1 MDQITE
7 IGTILEWYL
16 SVGVD
21 EALADAPVDRFETSK
36 QALAR
41 GAQPAA
47 ERRASPASA
56 PAFAPFAPSAVLP
69 PRTSGQK
76 PAPSPAE
83 AAVVANAREIAA
95 ACDDFAAL
103 EAAIRAFDGCPLK
116 AGALN
121 TVIADG
127 TFGADLMLI
136 GEAPGADEDRLG
148 KPFVGRAGQLLDR
161 MLAAIGRDRAR
172 DAYIANVL
180 FWRPPANRKPDPVE
194 TASCRPFVERLIEL
208 SKPKVIVLLGGTPT
222 TALLGLGEGITR
234 LRGRWQEWQGIPVM
248 PTLHPAYLLR
258 QPQAK
263 REAWHD
269 LLAVRRRLPD

>member
-21 EALADAPVDRFETSK
+21 EALADAPIDRFETSK
-36 QALAR
+36 QVLAR
-41 GAQPAA
+41 GTPPVA

-56 PAFAPFAPSAVLP
+56 PAS
-69 PRTSGQK
+69 
-76 PAPSPAE
+76 APSPGLSPRREASPPGPSAAE
-83 AAVVANAREIAA
+83 AAIAANAREIAA

-103 EAAIRAFDGCPLK
+103 EAAIRAFEGCPLK

-127 TFGADLMLI
+127 TFGAELMLI

-148 KPFVGRAGQLLDR
+148 KPFVGRAGQLLDK

-172 DAYIANVL
+172 DAYIANIL
-180 FWRPPANRKPDPVE
+180 FWRPPGNRKPDPVE
-194 TASCRPFVERLIEL
+194 TASCLPFVERLIEL
-208 SKPKVIVLLGGTPT
+208 SKPKVIVLLGATPT
-222 TALLGLGEGITR
+222 STLLGLGDGITR
-234 LRGRWQEWQGIPVM
+234 LRGRWRDWHGIPAM
-248 PTLHPAYLLR
+248 PMLHPAYLLR

-269 LLAVRRRLPD
+269 LLAVRHRLLD

>member
-7 IGTILEWYL
+7 IGSILEWYL

-21 EALADAPVDRFETSK
+21 EVLADDPIDRFETSK
-36 QALAR
+36 ALIS
-41 GAQPAA
+41 
-47 ERRASPASA
+47 RASPPVPERQHSAASA
-56 PAFAPFAPSAVLP
+56 APAASFTGFAPQRPAVTARAP
-69 PRTSGQK
+69 
-76 PAPSPAE
+76 
-83 AAVVANAREIAA
+83 AAADKAAASAREIAG
-95 ACDDFAAL
+95 ACDDLATL

-116 AGALN
+116 AGAVN

-194 TASCRPFVERLIEL
+194 TAACRPFVERLIEL
-208 SKPKVIVLLGGTPT
+208 SAPKVIVLLGATPT
-222 TALLGLGEGITR
+222 NALLGLSEGITR
-234 LRGRWQEWQGIPVM
+234 LRGRWQDWHGIPVM

-269 LLAVRRRLPD
+269 LLAVRRRLSQS

>member
-21 EALADAPVDRFETSK
+21 EALSDVPIDRFETSR

-41 GAQPAA
+41 APAPA
-47 ERRASPASA
+47 PERPASPASA
-56 PAFAPFAPSAVLP
+56 PVSTGAQGFASRP
-69 PRTSGQK
+69 PAAARA
-76 PAPSPAE
+76 PAPAE
-83 AAVVANAREIAA
+83 TAAAASARELAA
-95 ACDDFAAL
+95 ACDDIAAL
-103 EAAIRAFDGCPLK
+103 EAAIRAFEGCPLK

-148 KPFVGRAGQLLDR
+148 KPFVGRAGQLLDK

-172 DAYIANVL
+172 DAYIANIL

-194 TASCRPFVERLIEL
+194 TAACLPFVERLIEL
-208 SKPKVIVLLGGTPT
+208 SKPKAILLLGATPT
-222 TALLGLGEGITR
+222 SALLGLGDGITR
-234 LRGRWQEWQGIPVM
+234 TRGRWHDWRGIPAM

-269 LLAVRRRLPD
+269 LLAVRRRLLD

>member
-21 EALADAPVDRFETSK
+21 EALADTPIDRFETSK
-36 QALAR
+36 VALAR
-41 GAQPAA
+41 TAPPAA
-47 ERRASPASA
+47 ERRVSPASTPVFTPSSA
-56 PAFAPFAPSAVLP
+56 PALRSA
-69 PRTSGQK
+69 TAAA
-76 PAPSPAE
+76 APSPAE
-83 AAVVANAREIAA
+83 AAVAASARELAA
-95 ACDDFAAL
+95 ACDDIAAL
-103 EAAIRAFDGCPLK
+103 EAAIRGFEGCPLK

-148 KPFVGRAGQLLDR
+148 KPFVGRAGQLLDK

-194 TASCRPFVERLIEL
+194 TAACLPFVERLIEL
-208 SKPKVIVLLGGTPT
+208 SKPKAIVLLGGTPT
-222 TALLGLGEGITR
+222 SALLGLGDGITKT
-234 LRGRWQEWQGIPVM
+234 RGRWHEWRGIPAM

-269 LLAVRRRLPD
+269 LLAVRRRLLG